1 VRRSADKL
9 PVKLDAV
16 EKKRMAG
23 ADEVAKL
30 LELEPHP
37 SGCTGWFRQTF
48 ADPMSV
54 DTPGGKRAA
63 STAIYFLQR
72 KGMRSAFHRQRS
84 TEVFHHYIG
93 APLALYW
100 IDSSGQMNKAVLG
113 KDLAKGQRPQVV
125 IPAEVWFAQRIEEGE
140 KGDFCLTGVTV
151 APGWNLDDMDFSSTE
166 DLVKL
171 FPQQEHIIKEMGQQ
185 G

>member
-1 VRRSADKL
+1 MTS
-9 PVKLDAV
+9 
-16 EKKRMAG
+16 
-23 ADEVAKL
+23 ADEVAKIL
-30 LELEPHP
+30 DLEPHP

-48 ADPMSV
+48 ADPTMV
-54 DTPGGKRAA
+54 DSANGKRAA
-63 STAIYFLQR
+63 STSIYFLQR

-84 TEVFHHYIG
+84 AEVFHHYMG

-100 IDSSGQMNKAVLG
+100 INSKGELHKAVLG

-125 IPAEVWFAQRIEEGE
+125 MPAEVWFAQRIEEGE

-151 APGWNLDDMDFSSTE
+151 SPGWDLADMDFASTE
-166 DLVKL
+166 ELVKI
-171 FPQQEHIIKEMGQQ
+171 FPQHEAVIKEMGQQ

>member
-1 VRRSADKL
+1 MG
-9 PVKLDAV
+9 
-16 EKKRMAG
+16 EKERMAS

-48 ADPMSV
+48 ADPWSV

-63 STAIYFLQR
+63 STSIYFLQR

-84 TEVFHHYIG
+84 AEVFHHYMG

-100 IDSSGQMNKAVLG
+100 INSKGELHKAILG
-113 KDLAKGQRPQVV
+113 KDLEKGQRPQVV
-125 IPAEVWFAQRIEEGE
+125 MPAEVRSPRGSRRGRRA
-140 KGDFCLTGVTV
+140 T
-151 APGWNLDDMDFSSTE
+151 
-166 DLVKL
+166 
-171 FPQQEHIIKEMGQQ
+171 
-185 G
+185 

>member
-1 VRRSADKL
+1 VRQSADSL
-9 PVKLDAV
+9 PVQLYAV
-16 EKKRMAG
+16 EKEKMSS

-48 ADPMSV
+48 ADPTTV

-84 TEVFHHYIG
+84 AEVFHHYTG

-100 IDSSGQMNKAVLG
+100 IDSSGVMNKAILG
-113 KDLAKGQRPQVV
+113 KDLVKGQLPQVV
-125 IPAEVWFAQRIEEGE
+125 MPAEVWFAQRIEEGE

-166 DLVKL
+166 ELVKL
-171 FPQQEHIIKEMGQQ
+171 FPQHELIIKEMGQQ